1 MAKAKVSNKAA
12 PQFDGNDL
20 AKIGVDGGWS
30 KPDEAGIVA
39 MLALGLL
46 STDGQPDEDGD
57 VFYKASEA
65 GLAWLKENGF
75 GDEVQNEQVAGFAAQ
90 SRSAE
95 SAIVNSEAGKQS
107 DKLAREHGVKM
118 DEPSPFADELD
129 SDVPMPERK
138 RGGPR
143 TRKPREDRY
152 HFNEMEVGQ
161 SLHIAV
167 TEKVPNPAKTYSS
180 VVSSHNAKFGTAR
193 VDDEGQPVM
202 RERNDKKTGTKKLIP
217 ALDYSKHWSIFPVG
231 ADDKRGAGARIM
243 RDK

>member
-12 PQFDGNDL
+12 PQFDGEDL

-57 VFYKASEA
+57 VFYKASEV

-75 GDEVQNEQVAGFAAQ
+75 SDEVKEVAAVSSNGLGAPVA
-90 SRSAE
+90 SSN
-95 SAIVNSEAGKQS
+95 IGN
-107 DKLAREHGVKM
+107 
-118 DEPSPFADELD
+118 EPSPFADELD

-143 TRKPREDRY
+143 TRKAKPSRY
-152 HFNEMEVGQ
+152 KFDELELGMSQ
-161 SLHIAV
+161 HIAA
-167 TEKVPNPAKTYSS
+167 TDKVPNPAKSYSS
-180 VVSSHNAKFGTAR
+180 VVSGENAKYGTPIT
-193 VDDEGQPVM
+193 DEDGQPVM
-202 RERNDKKTGTKKLIP
+202 KERKNGKTGEIKKIP
-217 ALDYSKHWSIFPVG
+217 VVDYSKHFVIFAVG

>member
-75 GDEVQNEQVAGFAAQ
+75 SDEVQNEEVKAQPVASSNVG
-90 SRSAE
+90 
-95 SAIVNSEAGKQS
+95 N
-107 DKLAREHGVKM
+107 
-118 DEPSPFADELD
+118 EPSPFADELD

-143 TRKPREDRY
+143 LRKPREDRY

-193 VDDEGQPVM
+193 VDDEGQPIM

>member
-12 PQFDGNDL
+12 PAFDGNDL

-57 VFYKASEA
+57 VFYKASEV

-75 GDEVQNEQVAGFAAQ
+75 GDEVQSEQLAGFAAQ
-90 SRSAE
+90 SRAAE
-95 SAIVNSEAGKQS
+95 SAIVNSEAYKQS
-107 DKLAREHGVKM
+107 EKLAREHGVKT

-143 TRKPREDRY
+143 TRKAKPSRY
-152 HFNEMEVGQ
+152 KFDELELGMSQ
-161 SLHIAV
+161 HIAA
-167 TEKVPNPAKTYSS
+167 TDKVPNPAKSYSS
-180 VVSSHNAKFGTAR
+180 VVSGENAKYGTPIT
-193 VDDEGQPVM
+193 DEDGQPVM
-202 RERNDKKTGTKKLIP
+202 KERKNGKTGEIKKIP
-217 ALDYSKHWSIFPVG
+217 VVDYSKHFVIFAVG